1 VSAFNSLV
9 MKPQYAWFHLTSH
22 FCTFICDIVLVI
34 IFYCSFI
41 VILPL
46 PFNVLHAFS
55 DAIAFFTDWISY
67 SCATVGVQLSENDI
81 YSQSCALLQESL
93 FDTCCQSAGGSSNN
107 ATVIAA
113 TIGAIWGIGLVGAFL
128 MWRYWSNRKPMQVT
142 NIAEGCT
149 VLSIFLRPLSPLPH
163 PISLKLQI
171 IHHPIS
177 PKLLPVMLI
186 FHRHT
191 ILPTPDLQ
199 AIAIHLPPIN
209 PSYDSVHV
217 AKRPKTGSL
226 VISLFT

>member
-149 VLSIFLRPLSPLPH
+149 GVH
-163 PISLKLQI
+163 PIDGSEHFPPSIVTAPPSYQPEASD
-171 IHHPIS
+171 HPPPYQ
-177 PKLLPVMLI
+177 PKAFARDV
-186 FHRHT
+186 
-191 ILPTPDLQ
+191 D
-199 AIAIHLPPIN
+199 LPPTYN
-209 PSYDSVHV
+209 STHSGPPSYSDPPPPY
-217 AKRPKTGSL
+217 KPIL
-226 VISLFT
+226 